1 MEVTLD
7 NTIGAVLL
15 GAMAACML
23 FGITNLQ
30 MYMYY
35 QTYPNDSRFQK
46 LSVAILWILD
56 TLHLGLTIHAVYH
69 YLVSSFGNVAAQDVI
84 VWSFKLQ
91 IAVNVVIVLL
101 VQSLYALRV
110 WKLGHH
116 FGRIWPVV
124 VVAFV
129 AGGYSIGIILA
140 VKTYHVAS
148 FTGLNEMSWAIITSF
163 ATSTAIDIV
172 LATVLCFYLNSSRSS
187 FINTNY
193 RILTIM
199 KYVLASGFLTSAC
212 SLTALITY
220 AVMPNNLIFL
230 GIEFLLTK
238 LYINSFVAMLNARR
252 SVREMDTTGSSM
264 NVSQVINVCSM
275 RSNAYGGGESES
287 APMTPIAGD
296 DKEFIQLD
304 QLHYGN
310 RFGVQRQKS
319 LGEKSAHGRSI
330 EVAIQKSVETRTD
343 EVYTPTSSHSAERMV

>member
-7 NTIGAVLL
+7 NTLGAVLL

-23 FGITNLQ
+23 FGITTLQ
-30 MYMYY
+30 MYVYY
-35 QTYPNDSRFQK
+35 QTYPNDWRFQK
-46 LSVAILWILD
+46 IAVAALWFLD
-56 TLHLGLTIHAVYH
+56 TLHLALTIHAVYH
-69 YLVSSFGNVAAQDVI
+69 YLVTSFGNAAAQLTI

-116 FGRIWPVV
+116 FGRVWPMVV
-124 VVAFV
+124 FAFV
-129 AGGYSIGIILA
+129 AGGYAIGIILA
-140 VKTYHVAS
+140 VKTYGIDTFAGIH
-148 FTGLNEMSWAIITSF
+148 EMSWSIITSF

-172 LATVLCFYLNSSRSS
+172 IATVLCFYLNSSRSS

-220 AVMPNNLIFL
+220 TLMPTNLVFL

-252 SVREMDTTGSSM
+252 TVREMDSSSNSA
-264 NVSQVINVCSM
+264 NVSKVMNLRSLRSDGRDESIAM
-275 RSNAYGGGESES
+275 RSPTAD
-287 APMTPIAGD
+287 D
-296 DKEFIQLD
+296 DKDFIHLD
-304 QLHYGN
+304 PLPY

-319 LGEKSAHGRSI
+319 LGEKNPHGRSI
-330 EVAIQKSVETRTD
+330 EVRWD
-343 EVYTPTSSHSAERMV
+343 LLLL